1 MNYLIKAFGHSD
13 IGNVRTNNEDR
24 FLILT
29 TKNQETVLLVADG
42 MGGHSAGEV
51 ASGHMVEIFETY
63 LNEKS
68 LLESTWNQKNK
79 ELDKD
84 LIGNKDFLL
93 QIIQKGNNKIY
104 HQALDES
111 SMKGMG
117 TTLTLGVISENKLTI
132 AQVGDSRAYLIRRN
146 KIKRLTKDH
155 SIVQKE
161 IDQGILTEEEALRDP
176 RKNVI
181 TKAVGI
187 LPEVEP
193 DFYEYMLENK
203 DRLILCSDGL
213 YDLVMEKELLSLSN
227 KGTIH
232 QAVEN
237 LIEKAKQ
244 QGGKDNVTVVVADVV
259 KIAPEKGSFL
269 SFFKIKEPKK

>member
-1 MNYLIKAFGHSD
+1 MKYVIKAFGHSD

-29 TKNQETVLLVADG
+29 TKNQETLLLVADG

-51 ASGHMVEIFETY
+51 ASGHMVEIFESY
-63 LNEKS
+63 LSEKS

-79 ELDKD
+79 ADD
-84 LIGNKDFLL
+84 QMSICNKDFLF

-104 HQALDES
+104 HQALDGS
-111 SMKGMG
+111 DMKGMG
-117 TTLTLGVISENKLTI
+117 TTLTMGIIKENKVI
-132 AQVGDSRAYLIRRN
+132 FAQVGDSRAYLLRHG

-155 SIVQKE
+155 SIVQRE
-161 IDQGILTEEEALRDP
+161 IDQGLLTEEEALHDP

-193 DFYEYMLENK
+193 DFYEYTLENK
-203 DRLILCSDGL
+203 DRIIICSDGL
-213 YDLVMEKELLSLSN
+213 YDLVMEKDLFSLSS
-227 KGTIH
+227 KGSPQQVVTG
-232 QAVEN
+232 
-237 LIEKAKQ
+237 LIDKAKQ
-244 QGGKDNVTVVVADVV
+244 MGGKDNITV
-259 KIAPEKGSFL
+259 IAAEVFKENPKKSFFL
-269 SFFKIKEPKK
+269 SLFKKKDPQK

>member
-1 MNYLIKAFGHSD
+1 MNYIIKAFGNSD

-29 TKNQETVLLVADG
+29 TKNQETLLLVADG

-51 ASGHMVEIFETY
+51 ASGHMVDIFEDHLT
-63 LNEKS
+63 EKS
-68 LLESTWNQKNK
+68 FMDTTWNQNNK
-79 ELDKD
+79 EKTSFS
-84 LIGNKDFLL
+84 IFNKEFLL
-93 QIIQKGNNKIY
+93 SIIQKGNNKIF

-111 SMKGMG
+111 KMKGMG
-117 TTLTLGVISENKLTI
+117 TTLTLGIVQENKIIL
-132 AQVGDSRAYLIRRN
+132 AQVGDSRAYLIRKG

-155 SIVQKE
+155 SIVQRE
-161 IDQGILTEEEALRDP
+161 IDLGTLTEEEALHDP

-193 DFYEYMLENK
+193 DFYEYTLENK
-203 DRLILCSDGL
+203 DRIILCSDGL
-213 YDLVMEKELLSLSN
+213 YDLVMEKDLLALSDKGSLQQVVS
-227 KGTIH
+227 
-232 QAVEN
+232 N

-244 QGGKDNVTVVVADVV
+244 MGGKDNITVVAADMLSEN
-259 KIAPEKGSFL
+259 PERKTFL
-269 SFFKIKEPKK
+269 HFFRKKESTK